1 MTAHPSIFLSQKS
14 SDLVGIVLSKEE
26 RITQGLKVLFENM
39 DPGGLVFIFTEAPTK
54 NLELAEA
61 LIKTK
66 IRCIHSKSEPHDPN
80 GAAKKFELSANL
92 SKYATKW
99 PKNDPKCPKVAQI

>member
-1 MTAHPSIFLSQKS
+1 
-14 SDLVGIVLSKEE
+14 
-26 RITQGLKVLFENM
+26 M

-80 GAAKKFELSANL
+80 GAAKKFEVSANL
-92 SKYATKW
+92 SKNATTWPKNDPKWPKVTQSDQNMTPNGPKW
-99 PKNDPKCPKVAQI
+99 PKNDPKWSKITQNGPKLPKMAQK